1 MSVERD
7 ALLCWPRF
15 LCLKRVWVKSV
26 EDQAENISAVKQ
38 AVELNPLL
46 TEEERKVLWF
56 VYKTAILSRR
66 NAIRE
71 VIGSSSLA
79 GPLEELPPRVR
90 RMREFLE
97 QLYSEIREIVFDAVN
112 LIDELLFPSSAE
124 PAQRLFYAKMT
135 GDCFAYLS
143 EMTRDDPNCGE
154 YCAKAKA
161 AYENGIVIGQAETD
175 GTSADY
181 LRLVRNFAVF
191 LWERMMCRREAIE
204 LAMKVYEETM
214 DAIGG
219 IELEAVAILRQI
231 KENAESWIEML
242 PESRIRERVRRGM
255 EELVNARWGNKTWIL
270 ERIPFEDVVGFL
282 YTELVLGSLWNMTGQ
297 QVPVESLREEI
308 CRAAKSPVA
317 RLNRF
322 ERQLRRDP
330 YREWYEQI
338 VTSEDF
344 QRQNIVE
351 RLQPG
356 DIERLLCDVC
366 GLKKEILDSAPTD
379 DRALA
384 SVDGLDAVI
393 AESIERA
400 KMSAVTKVFRG

>member
-15 LCLKRVWVKSV
+15 LCLRGVQVRSV

-46 TEEERKVLWF
+46 TAEERKVLWF
-56 VYKTAILSRR
+56 VYKTAILSRL
-66 NAIRE
+66 NAIHE
-71 VIGSSSLA
+71 VTPLV

-97 QLYSEIREIVFDAVN
+97 RLYSELREIVFDAVN
-112 LIDELLFPSSAE
+112 LIDDLLFPSSVE
-124 PAQRLFYAKMT
+124 PAQRMFYAKMT
-135 GDCFAYLS
+135 GDCFACLC
-143 EMTRDDPNCGE
+143 EIREDPNCGE
-154 YCAKAKA
+154 HCERARA
-161 AYENGIVIGQAETD
+161 AYENAMMIGQAETD

-181 LRLVRNFAVF
+181 LRLVRNFTAF
-191 LWERMMCRREAIE
+191 LWERMGCRRDAIE
-204 LAMKVYEETM
+204 LAMKVYDETM

-219 IELEAVAILRQI
+219 LEPEAVAILRQI
-231 KENAESWIEML
+231 KDNAENWMDML
-242 PESRIRERVRRGM
+242 PESRIRERARIGM
-255 EELVNARWGNKTWIL
+255 EELVNAHWANKMWIL
-270 ERIPFEDVVGFL
+270 ERIPFGDVVGFL
-282 YTELVLGSLWNMTGQ
+282 YTDLVLGSLWNMTGQ
-297 QVPVESLREEI
+297 QVPVESLKQEV

-317 RLNRF
+317 RLKAF
-322 ERQLRRDP
+322 ESQLRRQP
-330 YREWYEQI
+330 YRQWYEQI

-344 QRQNIVE
+344 QRQHISE

-356 DIERLLCDVC
+356 DIERLLYEVC

-379 DRALA
+379 EIVHE
-384 SVDGLDAVI
+384 SEDGLAAVI

-400 KMSAVTKVFRG
+400 KMSTVSKVFRG